1 MYSLFEAV
9 GVSEQLRA
17 VSLDVSLANEGDA
30 LVLVGDSA
38 LSYANAHTE
47 ALCYVVAALEEI
59 LLCLERPDGS
69 AGFQPHV
76 QLDILA
82 TLQKHKGILQVKRDY
97 ALAWFQRA
105 STTRLPLLWHSEHLV
120 SAFVR
125 RYSQTFTGQAHKFES
140 GTSIHETITQL
151 QAWCDRDH
159 ATVHHCGSLLAE
171 LNTIAQRL
179 PPTATRPCDS
189 PTLPTS
195 EPPID
200 RILVIMQRLGD
211 LPLGNE
217 GDAYIKI
224 GIAQAQAIH
233 QSLEFATMRD
243 DITAFLL
250 GRGLEGGIGTVLL
263 QRLQPFLQ
271 RYLRLVDVYLSM
283 LAGWH
288 KSLLKLA
295 STLLIIG
302 QELAD
307 KGFCKPTEMESDSKH
322 QEMVEDGT
330 GIGEGSGKADVSKD
344 ITDESQVEGLR
355 DQQKEENVE
364 SEEKDEAD
372 SAIEMDGDFGADV
385 EETQEGAKT
394 EEEEEPTEDEPPE
407 EEMAQLDRDDPNV
420 VDEKLWGQE
429 GHDQQQ
435 VKPEPVQ
442 EGESK
447 GSSDAEIVA
456 KAQQTTVPP
465 ANHKGETASG
475 NDDPGDEIQM
485 EEPQTEDMGEQTNHD
500 GQPVDD
506 YIDQEEP
513 LSLPDDLHIDD
524 PRNDTTEGLSDDGES
539 MSDVEGDVGDEA
551 GDTKPPNHSD
561 EETSGCDNV
570 EDATETEDQDSRQ
583 GKMENIAA
591 KPDLGEAEGMDQGG
605 AGGEMQGRAPATNQD
620 GVDTENKEEVPESV
634 AKEAREQVS
643 QR

>member
-1 MYSLFEAV
+1 M
-9 GVSEQLRA
+9 
-17 VSLDVSLANEGDA
+17 
-30 LVLVGDSA
+30 
-38 LSYANAHTE
+38 
-47 ALCYVVAALEEI
+47 
-59 LLCLERPDGS
+59 
-69 AGFQPHV
+69 
-76 QLDILA
+76 
-82 TLQKHKGILQVKRDY
+82 QK
-97 ALAWFQRA
+97 
-105 STTRLPLLWHSEHLV
+105 
-120 SAFVR
+120 
-125 RYSQTFTGQAHKFES
+125 
-140 GTSIHETITQL
+140 
-151 QAWCDRDH
+151 
-159 ATVHHCGSLLAE
+159 
-171 LNTIAQRL
+171 
-179 PPTATRPCDS
+179 
-189 PTLPTS
+189 
-195 EPPID
+195 
-200 RILVIMQRLGD
+200 LGD
-211 LPLGNE
+211 LALSNE

-243 DITAFLL
+243 DITTFLL

-271 RYLRLVDVYLSM
+271 RYLRLVDVYLDM

-307 KGFCKPTEMESDSKH
+307 RGFCKPTEMEPESKH
-322 QEMVEDGT
+322 QELVEDGT

-355 DQQKEENVE
+355 DQHKQEDVE
-364 SEEKDEAD
+364 SEEKDEVD
-372 SAIEMDGDFGADV
+372 GAIEMDGDFGADV

-394 EEEEEPTEDEPPE
+394 QEEGEGEPPEDEPPE
-407 EEMAQLDRDDPNV
+407 DEMAQLDRDDPNV

-435 VKPEPVQ
+435 IKQEPVQ

-447 GSSDAEIVA
+447 GLNDAEIVA
-456 KAQQTTVPP
+456 KAQQTPVPP
-465 ANHKGETASG
+465 ASHKGETASG
-475 NDDPGDEIQM
+475 DDDDDPGDEIQM

-513 LSLPDDLHIDD
+513 LSLPDDLHLDD
-524 PRNDTTEGLSDDGES
+524 TRNDTAEGLSDDGEF

-551 GDTKPPNHSD
+551 GDTKPPDHSD

-570 EDATETEDQDSRQ
+570 EDATEIEDQDSGQ
-583 GKMENIAA
+583 GQMENIAA
-591 KPDLGEAEGMDQGG
+591 KPDLGETEGMDQGG
-605 AGGEMQGRAPATNQD
+605 AGGEMQGSALATNQD
-620 GVDTENKEEVPESV
+620 GVDTENKDEVSEGV
-634 AKEAREQVS
+634 AKEARAQVS